1 MPTNIENSILNGLWY
16 TNKTEVWGVFVCKCY
31 VYTKRGTEYE
41 NEEDCL
47 SELSVIKR
55 KIETINNELG
65 RRYFEI
71 ASRLILMFFRI

>member
-1 MPTNIENSILNGLWY
+1 M
-16 TNKTEVWGVFVCKCY
+16 CKCY